1 MKKVLSLFLI
11 ISLSLSAQQINFNL
25 ADPIKERKNPSKN
38 NVILSYSDI
47 MKNTTSSIVH
57 IATTHTIKKNH
68 QMQEFLEEFFG
79 RQFPQRR
86 QQQKSTGLG
95 SGVIISSDGYIVTN
109 NHVIDRAD
117 EIIVTL
123 ADNKKEYKAK
133 LIGSDEKT
141 DIAVIKIE
149 TENKIQPILIG
160 DSSNLEVGDIVFAI
174 GNPFGVGQSVTQ
186 GIISAQHKNGIGIN
200 EYENFIQ
207 TDASINPGNS
217 GGALI
222 DSRGALIG
230 INSAILSK
238 SGGNNG
244 IGFAIE
250 VNMVKNIVQK
260 LVNKGKITRGY
271 MGVQISDMYGN
282 LDKLYKNSEGALL
295 IDVNENTP
303 AEKAGLQRGDLILKI
318 NDKTIKNAS
327 QLKNFIGMLEPGVN
341 IEVEYERDKNVYT
354 TTIKLENQ
362 ETLQNEKEELLSGL
376 RLIPLNDN
384 TRYKYRI
391 PHMINGVLVKDVQ
404 QNSEAEKQ
412 GIRKGDIIVQI
423 ENYKIDSIDTLKKI
437 IKKFKGQYKRVY
449 INRNGQIYMV
459 AYK

>member
-1 MKKVLSLFLI
+1 MRNILFSFLILSLT
-11 ISLSLSAQQINFNL
+11 LSAQEIDFNH
-25 ADPIKERKNPSKN
+25 AVPIKERKTPFKSDI
-38 NVILSYSDI
+38 VLSYSQI
-47 MKNTTSSIVH
+47 IKNTTSSIVH
-57 IATTHTIKKNH
+57 IATTHTVQRNH
-68 QMQEFLEEFFG
+68 QMQDFLEEFFG
-79 RQFPQRR
+79 KRFPQKR

-95 SGVIISSDGYIVTN
+95 SGVIISPDGYIVTN

-117 EIIVTL
+117 EIIVTM
-123 ADNKKEYKAK
+123 ADSKKEYKAK

-149 TENKIQPILIG
+149 AENKITPILMG

-186 GIISAQHKNGIGIN
+186 GIISAQHKHGIGIN

-250 VNMVKNIVQK
+250 VNMVKDIVQK

-271 MGVQISDMYGN
+271 MGVQISDLYGN
-282 LDKLYKNSEGALL
+282 LKNLYKNTEGALL
-295 IDVNENTP
+295 IDINEGTP
-303 AEKAGLQRGDLILKI
+303 AEKAGLKRGDLIVKI
-318 NDKTIKNAS
+318 NDKKMKNAS
-327 QLKNFIGMLEPGVN
+327 QLKNYIGMLEPGAS
-341 IEVEYERDKNVYT
+341 IDVEYERDKKIYT
-354 TTIKLENQ
+354 TRVKLESQ

-376 RLIPLNDN
+376 ILIPLNDN
-384 TRYKYRI
+384 IRYQYRI
-391 PHMINGVLVKDVQ
+391 PHSIQGVLVKDVKQ
-404 QNSEAEKQ
+404 DSEAQRQ
-412 GIRKGDIIVQI
+412 GIQRGDIIIQI
-423 ENYKIDSIDTLKKI
+423 EDYKIDSIDTLRKA
-437 IKKFKGQYKRVY
+437 IKRFKGQYKRVY
-449 INRNGQIYMV
+449 INRNGQIYMM